1 MRVSRCLICFC
12 LFLLLAYCPGV
23 LPASGSPQT
32 NQTSPLGG
40 SVQLQ
45 PVLSGLSGP
54 VFVTNAGDGTNRLFV
69 VEQSGT
75 IRVAQPGATTHT
87 LFLDITAR
95 VGCTFPGCGERG
107 LLGLAFHPYY
117 ENNGRFFVYYTRA
130 ADGALQIAEYHVSAA
145 NPNIAN
151 TAEIPILTIPHPDA
165 ENHNGGTIA
174 FGPDGYLYIAPGD
187 GGGGNDVP
195 NNAQN
200 INQLLGKVLRIDID
214 HANGALPYSSPAT
227 NPFFGAT
234 PGLDEIYALGL
245 RNPFRFSFD
254 RGTGQLYLGDVGQ
267 GAWEEIDIITLGGN
281 YGWRVFEGMHCTG
294 NDPAICDS
302 MSPCNINGYT
312 CPIFEYSSEPTASRS
327 VTGGV
332 VYRGPAGTLPTGA
345 YVFVDFFTG
354 DITMLQGTTPTL
366 VADTSLN
373 ISSFGE
379 DEAGEIYVTGL
390 TTGVVQRLT
399 NTAAPCSFSILPA
412 SKSFSPG
419 SGVAAVQVT
428 AGASCPWTAASN
440 DSWIVITSGAGGT
453 GVGAVNYSV
462 DPNPATSIRTGTMT
476 IAGQTFTVVQGA
488 SFVDVSPGN
497 LFFNEIGKLSARR
510 VTVGCGATTY
520 CPDAFVTRE
529 QMAAFIIRA
538 LGDFNPPPPAQQR
551 FADVPPTNPFYAFIE
566 EMAVRQ
572 ITVGCGGG
580 NYCPAANVTR
590 EQMAAFIIR
599 ALGEPTPPVP
609 PSQRFADVPPSNVF
623 YNVIDRLAIR
633 GITVGCGGNNY
644 CPSDRVTRDQ
654 MAAFLV
660 RAFNL

>member
-1 MRVSRCLICFC
+1 MRISRCLICFC
-12 LFLLLAYCPGV
+12 LFLLLVCCSAV
-23 LPASGSPQT
+23 LSVSGSLQS
-32 NQTSPLGG
+32 NQDSPAGS

-45 PVLSGLSGP
+45 SVLSGLSGP

-69 VEQSGT
+69 VEQGGT
-75 IRVAQPGATTHT
+75 IRVSQPGATTHT

-95 VGCTFPGCGERG
+95 VGCTFPSCGERG

-130 ADGALQIAEYHVSAA
+130 ADGALQVAEYHVSAA
-145 NPNIAN
+145 NPNIAD
-151 TAEIPILTIPHPDA
+151 TAEIPILTIPHPGQA
-165 ENHNGGTIA
+165 NHNGGTIA

-200 INQLLGKVLRIDID
+200 INQLLGKMLRIDID
-214 HANGALPYSSPAT
+214 HANGPVAYTSPSS

-267 GAWEEIDIITLGGN
+267 AAWEEIDIITLGGN

-294 NDPAICDS
+294 NDPGLCDS

-345 YVFVDFFTG
+345 YLFVDFFTG
-354 DITMLQGTTPTL
+354 DITILQGNTPTL
-366 VADTSLN
+366 VLDTSLN

-379 DEAGEIYVTGL
+379 DEAGEVYVSGL
-390 TTGVVQRLT
+390 ITGVVQRLV
-399 NTAAPCSFSILPA
+399 NTSAPCSFSILPA
-412 SKSFSPG
+412 NKSFSAG
-419 SGVAAVQVT
+419 GGTAAVQATTGV
-428 AGASCPWTAASN
+428 SCAWNATSN
-440 DSWIVITSGAGGT
+440 DSWIIINSGASGT

-462 DPNPATSIRTGTMT
+462 EPNAANSIRTGTMM
-476 IAGQTFTVVQGA
+476 IAGQTFTVAQGA
-488 SFVDVSPGN
+488 SYSDVPSGN

-510 VTVGCGATTY
+510 VTVGCGGTSY
-520 CPDAFVTRE
+520 CPDSLVTRE

-538 LGDFNPPPPAQQR
+538 LGDFNPPPPAMQR
-551 FADVPPTNPFYAFIE
+551 FLDVPPTNPFYAFIDQ
-566 EMAVRQ
+566 MAVRQ
-572 ITVGCGGG
+572 ITLGCGGG
-580 NYCPAANVTR
+580 NYCPTESVTR

-599 ALGEPTPPVP
+599 ALGEPNPPDP
-609 PSQRFADVPPSNVF
+609 PSQRFLDVPPSNLF
-623 YNVIDRLAIR
+623 YRFIDRMAVR
-633 GITVGCGGNNY
+633 GITLGCGGGNY
-644 CPSDRVTRDQ
+644 CPSSAVTRDQ

-660 RAFNL
+660 RAFSL